1 MKNNNRDKIL
11 ENEQIFHDDWAE
23 SEDIMSIDIMK
34 RNTALTAPEM
44 RFIRDKLGDISCYH
58 SVYINNRIVG

>member
-44 RFIRDKLGDISCYH
+44 RFIRDKLGDMW
-58 SVYINNRIVG
+58 